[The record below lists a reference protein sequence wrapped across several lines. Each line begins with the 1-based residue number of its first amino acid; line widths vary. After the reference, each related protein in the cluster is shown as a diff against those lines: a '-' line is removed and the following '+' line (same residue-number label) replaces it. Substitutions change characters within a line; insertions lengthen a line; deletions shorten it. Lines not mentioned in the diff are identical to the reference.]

1 MPNWVDNVMIIK
13 AEPNV
18 LAELRSKIKTDER
31 DDSNQYFQIARS
43 LYPMPQDLKYVVGSD
58 RETLMYAKTHNKVV
72 MPPSDMEILSREA
85 GHDIFVGKSEQFKDT
100 EYELVELTE
109 GEKKQLE
116 EKHGATNWY
125 DWNIKNYGSKWP
137 DCYTHAQTVQNG
149 NLLFQFESAWAP
161 LVTLAKRISEDY
173 KCKVVLKYSSIENC
187 DKGELRFDSG
197 MNYYDKW
204 ELWDVQALLEEE

>member
-18 LAELRSKIKTDER
+18 LAELRTKIKTDER
-31 DDSNQYFQIARS
+31 DDSNQYFQIAKS

-72 MPPSDMEILSREA
+72 MPPSDMEILSRQA

-100 EYELVELTE
+100 EYELVDLTE
-109 GEKKQLE
+109 GEKKLLE

-187 DKGELRFDSG
+187 DKGVLRFDSG